1 MDVQLNPSSP
11 SAFTVTEPNVLSVNG
26 SVTSNYNGQVISC
39 FGASDGEI
47 TASVTSGTA
56 PYEYS
61 LDNIS
66 WTTNPVFSNLSSGT
80 YTLYYR
86 DANLCTNDQTF
97 TLNDPSDLDG
107 SVTINSVVSC
117 NSVCDASLQFS
128 ITPGSTGTP
137 GYTYS
142 LNGSG
147 SQNSSILII
156 FVVIKFMK
164 LP

>member
-1 MDVQLNPSSP
+1 MVPTLFLIICAGTYSFTVTDANGCATSPSSP
-11 SAFTVTEPNVLSVNG
+11 SSFTVTEPNVLSVNG

-117 NSVCDASLQFS
+117 NSVCDASLQF
-128 ITPGSTGTP
+128 
-137 GYTYS
+137 
-142 LNGSG
+142 L
-147 SQNSSILII
+147 
-156 FVVIKFMK
+156 
-164 LP
+164 